1 MKKISLRPIT
11 NGASKSQLI
20 TAGLTSPP
28 YAHFFCMTAGIH
40 PGLEETNTP
49 SWQSTRLLLISWVY
63 RAEGQLAGPFMCR
76 AVHCGSGA
84 DAPAPASSRLSNI
97 VSCLLLRRGTRAVKN
112 NKKKTKKKKT
122 KTARRERIAAGE
134 KGCLFFF

>member
-28 YAHFFCMTAGIH
+28 YTHFFCMTAGIH

-63 RAEGQLAGPFMCR
+63 RAQGQLAGPFMCR

-84 DAPAPASSRLSNI
+84 DAPTPASSWLSNI
-97 VSCLLLRRGTRAVKN
+97 ASCLLLRRGTRAVKN
-112 NKKKTKKKKT
+112 NKKKRKKKKR
-122 KTARRERIAAGE
+122 KQREE
-134 KGCLFFF
+134 SV